1 MNTSINY
8 NNNNNNI
15 NNSSSNN
22 SSKIRS
28 ISPFSKDNNKMK
40 LTRGSPINSGFQSYS
55 HDGITGLGYNNDFS
69 SNSSNTKI
77 NNVRATTAPS
87 RIDRRS
93 NSYNTVAYNSNSNS
107 RSNSNLT
114 IYNNNVSSSSI
125 SSSSD
130 NIKTP
135 KNGNSPTRVLSAGS
149 ADSDRSFKHHKPH
162 DNLHMIQSYRNF
174 TPFSRTFMELSLQD
188 DTNSNSSSNNNN
200 LNVDSYKNKNKKF
213 DDGNNDI
220 NKYFK
225 QNAITLDEYIQ
236 EDNDYDSNDDDED
249 DDKSSVSTQPIIS
262 TSTVNNNQRKK
273 SFIINYDEK
282 PKLLNKAK
290 LSYRDL
296 MEV

>member
-1 MNTSINY
+1 MMNTSINY

-15 NNSSSNN
+15 NNSSISN

-28 ISPFSKDNNKMK
+28 ISPFSKDNNKLK

-69 SNSSNTKI
+69 SNSSSSKN

-93 NSYNTVAYNSNSNS
+93 NSYNTVSYNNNSNS

-114 IYNNNVSSSSI
+114 IYNNNATSSSI

-130 NIKTP
+130 NIQNP
-135 KNGNSPTRVLSAGS
+135 INGNSLTRVLSAGS

-188 DTNSNSSSNNNN
+188 DTNGNSNNSDS
-200 LNVDSYKNKNKKF
+200 LNVSGYKNKNKKL

-220 NKYFK
+220 NNYFK

-236 EDNDYDSNDDDED
+236 EDNDYDSND

>member
-1 MNTSINY
+1 MNTNINY
-8 NNNNNNI
+8 NNNNNVY
-15 NNSSSNN
+15 NSSSNN
-22 SSKIRS
+22 SSNIRS
-28 ISPFSKDNNKMK
+28 ISPFSKDNNKIK

-69 SNSSNTKI
+69 SNSKN

-87 RIDRRS
+87 RIDQRS
-93 NSYNTVAYNSNSNS
+93 NSYNTVAYNSNS
-107 RSNSNLT
+107 RSNNNLT
-114 IYNNNVSSSSI
+114 IYNNNVTSSSI

-130 NIKTP
+130 NIKNSI
-135 KNGNSPTRVLSAGS
+135 NGNSPTRVLSAGS

-188 DTNSNSSSNNNN
+188 DTNGNSNSSNN
-200 LNVDSYKNKNKKF
+200 LNVGGYKNKKL
-213 DDGNNDI
+213 DDGNNDF
-220 NKYFK
+220 NNYFK

-236 EDNDYDSNDDDED
+236 EDNDNYNSNDD

>member
-1 MNTSINY
+1 MLNY
-8 NNNNNNI
+8 NNNNNV
-15 NNSSSNN
+15 NNSSSNNN

-28 ISPFSKDNNKMK
+28 ISPFNKDNNKMK
-40 LTRGSPINSGFQSYS
+40 LTHGSPINSGFQSYS
-55 HDGITGLGYNNDFS
+55 HDGIMGLGYNNDFS
-69 SNSSNTKI
+69 SNSNNSKN

-87 RIDRRS
+87 RIDQRS
-93 NSYNTVAYNSNSNS
+93 NSYNTVAYNSNS
-107 RSNSNLT
+107 RSISNNNLT
-114 IYNNNVSSSSI
+114 IYNNNATSSSI

-135 KNGNSPTRVLSAGS
+135 INGNSPTRVLSAS
-149 ADSDRSFKHHKPH
+149 SVDSDRSFKHHKPH

-188 DTNSNSSSNNNN
+188 DTNGNSNSSNNSN
-200 LNVDSYKNKNKKF
+200 VSGYKNKKLV
-213 DDGNNDI
+213 DGNNDF
-220 NKYFK
+220 NNYFK

-236 EDNDYDSNDDDED
+236 EDNDYYNSNDDDND